1 MVLDAELSEIRK
13 DFGALRTV
21 PANNPT
27 PLTQLDPKSCHWRAA
42 PHSHGQRPS
51 SLTPPRGRAVL
62 QLTRKYGE
70 FWNRPLAQLKKA
82 RAQKENLLKEC
93 APPARLPARLPA
105 CPPASPAPPPAPA
118 LTPTLTLIPTLT
130 LTLTL
135 TLTSTLPHRIK
146 FQMELFN
153 LHIQQG
159 RDLCSKVGSTRD
171 PSYHRHC
178 SGGGDHDLHSTYYG
192 HPYLP
197 CSCLSWRRTSRR
209 PQHSCSRS
217 SRSRCSL
224 PLNPPL
230 VLTLTP
236 YPNPNPKALTPKP

>member
-42 PHSHGQRPS
+42 PHSDGQRPS

-93 APPARLPARLPA
+93 ARRPPARLPA
-105 CPPASPAPPPAPA
+105 CPPACPPRQ
-118 LTPTLTLIPTLT
+118 
-130 LTLTL
+130 
-135 TLTSTLPHRIK
+135 PHP
-146 FQMELFN
+146 Q
-153 LHIQQG
+153 
-159 RDLCSKVGSTRD
+159 
-171 PSYHRHC
+171 
-178 SGGGDHDLHSTYYG
+178 
-192 HPYLP
+192 
-197 CSCLSWRRTSRR
+197 
-209 PQHSCSRS
+209 PQH
-217 SRSRCSL
+217 
-224 PLNPPL
+224 
-230 VLTLTP
+230 
-236 YPNPNPKALTPKP
+236 